1 LYFSKNKRKTHAEA
15 IAEARKL
22 NSRKS
27 ARKTTI
33 FEKCRCVF
41 LFFFF
46 KGFSP
51 PKGGVWFQIGQNQDE
66 LGQNQDELGQNQD
79 ELGQNI

>member
-1 LYFSKNKRKTHAEA
+1 VCFS
-15 IAEARKL
+15 
-22 NSRKS
+22 
-27 ARKTTI
+27 
-33 FEKCRCVF
+33 
-41 LFFFF
+41 FFFF

-51 PKGGVWFQIGQNQDE
+51 PLGGVWFQIGQNQDE